1 MSKDQISQAHNS
13 QKNLM
18 MGGQNYKQTKKKMA
32 SDDDEMNGDWSA
44 QKWSNHRKKTEN
56 IHMHLICNLEN
67 LNKKLIK
74 QNLNSSIIFWVL
86 ISPI

>member
-32 SDDDEMNGDWSA
+32 SDDDEMNGDWGT
-44 QKWSNHRKKTEN
+44 QKWSK
-56 IHMHLICNLEN
+56 
-67 LNKKLIK
+67 
-74 QNLNSSIIFWVL
+74 S
-86 ISPI
+86 